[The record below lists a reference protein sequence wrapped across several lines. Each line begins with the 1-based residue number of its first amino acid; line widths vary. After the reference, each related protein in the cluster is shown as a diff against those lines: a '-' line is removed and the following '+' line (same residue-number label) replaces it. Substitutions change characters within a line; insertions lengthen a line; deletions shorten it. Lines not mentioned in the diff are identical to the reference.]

1 MTDQETEIQP
11 AGSGYY
17 LIYIGKEQYRKAKE
31 ALNSAG
37 VSLEYRC
44 YTELGHNRETHC
56 TIAAVEGLLTDALNG
71 QMEEEGLEVKPEMTW
86 EEMREVAEFYAND
99 DGWTGN
105 YEADAETFRSTFP
118 HLVKRV

>member
-17 LIYIGKEQYRKAKE
+17 LIYISQDQYRQAKE
-31 ALNSAG
+31 ALSSAG

-44 YTELGHNRETHC
+44 YTELGQRQETHC
-56 TIAAVEGLLTDALNG
+56 SIATVEGLLTDALNG
-71 QMEEEGLEVKPEMTW
+71 QMEEEGMEVKPEMTW

-99 DGWTGN
+99 DSWTGN
-105 YEADAETFRSTFP
+105 YEAPAETFRSRFP
-118 HLVKRV
+118 HLVKPA

>member
-17 LIYIGKEQYRKAKE
+17 LIYIGKEQYRQGKE
-31 ALNSAG
+31 ALSSAG

-44 YTELGHNRETHC
+44 YTELGQRQETHC
-56 TIAAVEGLLTDALNG
+56 SIATVEGLLTDALNG
-71 QMEEEGLEVKPEMTW
+71 QMEEEGLEVKPEMTR

-99 DGWTGN
+99 DSWTGN
-105 YEADAETFRSTFP
+105 YEPYAESFRRRFP
-118 HLVKRV
+118 HTVEPA